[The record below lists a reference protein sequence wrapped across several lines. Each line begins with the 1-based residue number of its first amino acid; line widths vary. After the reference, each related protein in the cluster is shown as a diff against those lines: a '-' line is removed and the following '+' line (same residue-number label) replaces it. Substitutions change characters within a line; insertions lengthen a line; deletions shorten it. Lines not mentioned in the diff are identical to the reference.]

1 MGTKGKLLIIA
12 LLMSGIVSL
21 LVWSKNGS
29 AKKATPTVGS
39 ANKGA
44 VDEVPAADDPN
55 ARPGPDSGDRYH
67 LPPDEPGDGGLR
79 VETADNGSRTPP
91 VVNQDSHPEVV
102 RPAPPATA
110 ARTYKV
116 EPGDSLAKIATKI
129 YGKETAWK
137 LIYDANKDKMSSPD
151 DLLRVGTALVIPAG
165 APENKPPANDTV
177 TAPKKNDPP
186 TKDVVV
192 KNDPPKE
199 TPKVEGAKKTYKVKA
214 GDTLSS
220 IAKAL
225 LGDSNKWKA
234 IYTANK
240 EKLPHPDT
248 LIEGMELSIP

>member
-21 LVWSKNGS
+21 LVWSKNGDH
-29 AKKATPTVGS
+29 KKVSPAVGS

-44 VDEVPAADDPN
+44 VDESPASDDPN
-55 ARPGPDSGDRYH
+55 ARPGPGPDSGDRYH
-67 LPPDEPGDGGLR
+67 LPPDDPASGDGGLR
-79 VETADNGSRTPP
+79 IETADGGTRTPP

-102 RPAPPATA
+102 RPTPPVA
-110 ARTYKV
+110 ASRTYKV
-116 EPGDSLAKIATKI
+116 EAGDSLAKIATKV
-129 YGKETAWK
+129 YGKESAWK
-137 LIYDANKDKMSSPD
+137 LIYEANKDKMSSPD
-151 DLLRVGTALVIPAG
+151 DLLRVGTALAIPAG
-165 APENKPPANDTV
+165 APEIKPPANDP
-177 TAPKKNDPP
+177 PKE
-186 TKDVVV
+186 VV
-192 KNDPPKE
+192 KNEPPKE
-199 TPKVEGAKKTYKVKA
+199 SPRVEVAKKTYKVKA

-225 LGDSNKWKA
+225 LGDSNKWKV